1 MLTET
6 EAAENRSGIKKYFH
20 DVFDIRDDMMSYEE
34 IDQMMQENTVIHG
47 SNMWILMLAIL
58 IASIGLNVNSTAVI
72 IGAMLISPLMSG
84 IITMGY
90 SLAIRDLTLLRK
102 SITRFGTQVI
112 ISLISSTIYFLISPL
127 EEPSA
132 EMIARTSPTLWDVLI
147 AVFGGIAGM
156 IGNTRRKKGNVIPGV
171 AIATALMPPLCTAGY
186 GIASMQARFLFGGFY
201 LFLINTLFIALSTA
215 LVTIILKV
223 PYHRHL
229 DKTKQ
234 RKINR
239 IIGLIVTVTVIPS
252 IYIGA
257 ATVYNSVIDRNIT
270 LYLNEEFSFSDT
282 QLVQSSVDKTE
293 KTISVSLVGAPIS
306 TETIGVL
313 ENALAAHNLENYTL
327 KVTQNF
333 IPEVSDNENTDKITI
348 AVQENKIHQ
357 MQSELDENRQQLA
370 SLENSV
376 SEYEALLKNKIDC
389 GKLALDASAI
399 FPKLYD
405 CSCGIMSDAN
415 SEYIL
420 LNANSDEPLLDSEV
434 VIIENWLKTE
444 TGLQNVKASVNIRFT
459 QEETSESDETESSET
474 ND

>member
-6 EAAENRSGIKKYFH
+6 EAAEKRSGIKKYFH
-20 DVFDIRDDMMSYEE
+20 DVFDILDDMMSYEE
-34 IDQMMQENTVIHG
+34 IDRMMQENTVIHG

-84 IITMGY
+84 IMTIGY

-112 ISLISSTIYFLISPL
+112 ISLITSTIYFLISPL

-186 GIASMQARFLFGGFY
+186 GIASMQLKFVFGGFY

-215 LVTIILKV
+215 LVTVILKV

-252 IYIGA
+252 VYIGA

-293 KTISVSLVGAPIS
+293 KTIFVSLVGAPIS

-313 ENALAAHNLENYTL
+313 ENALAAHNLESYTL

-333 IPEVSDNENTDKITI
+333 IPEVSDSENTDKITI

-415 SEYIL
+415 GEYL
-420 LNANSDEPLLDSEV
+420 LLSANSHEPLSDSEV
-434 VIIENWLKTE
+434 VIVENWLKTE
-444 TGLQNVKASVNIRFT
+444 TESENVKASVNIRFT
-459 QEETSESDETESSET
+459 PEKTTGSDET
-474 ND
+474 DD